1 MEPDKIACRKM
12 KFKLDLRRITCHHK
26 ERIGEELINS
36 HILKDRPEK
45 RWVGIFPEGIFT
57 ILKIT
62 GFNIQAFETGEKC
75 LAEIGSDKPVIAF
88 IDFHLDSVH
97 KKAMNG
103 VKLMRKL
110 KALAPKCECV
120 MISDDNKVQFVD
132 NALTT
137 GNFSFIKKN
146 EKVLNHLTAAVLDTT
161 NPFEAMIQRF
171 DVAAQILGLEPD
183 VYEIMKN
190 PSKLIEVNLP
200 IKMDNGHI
208 QVFEGY
214 RVIHSTALGPSKGGI
229 RYSPAVDADEVKAL
243 AAWMTWK
250 CAIADIPYGGAKG
263 GINCD
268 PSKMTVGELER
279 LTRAYTAAMSD
290 IFGVDKDIPAPDM
303 NTGPREMAWIV
314 DEFSKLKGGFTP
326 GIVTGKPLF
335 LGGSLGRVEATG
347 RGVMTSALE
356 AMIKMKMKPEKC
368 KAAVQGFGNV
378 GSISAKHFEAQ
389 GIKVVGI
396 SDHTGAF
403 HNSKGID
410 IAKAMAYHNANK
422 GLLQGFKGGEL
433 ISNEDLLELSVEVLA
448 PCATENQITAA
459 NAGRIKAKLIVEG
472 ANGPST
478 AGADEILH
486 DKGVVVIPDILANG
500 GGVTVSY
507 FEWVQNRTGYYYSE
521 DEINKRADRWM
532 RQAFAN
538 VWNVSQQHK
547 VSMRIA
553 AYIFALEKVATA
565 IRSRGAF

>member
-1 MEPDKIACRKM
+1 MA
-12 KFKLDLRRITCHHK
+12 ITTISK
-26 ERIGEELINS
+26 KSNAAKQAASQSKQLIYIIEDNALQRE
-36 HILKDRPEK
+36 ILKDY
-45 RWVGIFPEGIFT
+45 
-57 ILKIT
+57 LKDKIK
-62 GFNIQAFETGEKC
+62 GFDIKSFETGEEC
-75 LAEIGSDKPVIAF
+75 LAAIGNNKPTIAF
-88 IDFHLDSVH
+88 IDFNLNSIN
-97 KKAMNG
+97 KKAMDG
-103 VKLMRKL
+103 MKVMKKL
-110 KALAPKCECV
+110 KSLVPKCECIV
-120 MISDDNKVQFVD
+120 ISEKNKVEAVD
-132 NALTT
+132 KALS
-137 GNFSFIKKN
+137 NKKFSFIKKDDQA
-146 EKVLNHLTAAVLDTT
+146 LHHITAAVKDTT

-171 DVAAQILGLEPD
+171 DEAAHILNLEAD

-200 IKMDNGHI
+200 IMMDNGHI
-208 QVFEGY
+208 HVFGGY

-268 PSKMTVGELER
+268 PSKMSVGELER

-356 AMIKMKMKPEKC
+356 AMIKLKMKPERC

-378 GSISAKHFEAQ
+378 GSISAKHFAAQ
-389 GIKVVGI
+389 GIKVVAI

-403 HNSKGID
+403 YNSKGID
-410 IAKAMAYHNANK
+410 IAKAWDFREHNK
-422 GLLQGFKGGEL
+422 GVLQGFKGGDL
-433 ISNEDLLELSVEVLA
+433 ISNEDLLELNVEVLA

-459 NAGRIKAKLIVEG
+459 NAGNVKAKLIVEG
-472 ANGPST
+472 ANGPTT

-486 DKGVVVIPDILANG
+486 NKGVVLIPDILANG

-532 RQAFAN
+532 KKAFEN
-538 VWNVSQQHK
+538 VWKVSQKHK

-553 AYIFALEKVATA
+553 AYVFALEKVATA
-565 IRSRGAF
+565 TRARGSY